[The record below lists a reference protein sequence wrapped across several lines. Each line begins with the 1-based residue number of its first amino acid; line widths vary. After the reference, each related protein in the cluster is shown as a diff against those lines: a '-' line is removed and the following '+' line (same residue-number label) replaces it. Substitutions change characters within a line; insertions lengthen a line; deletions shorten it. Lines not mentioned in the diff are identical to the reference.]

1 MRLLRQREHDECL
14 SGTDSLGALR
24 RRCEDYALKAMAYL
38 TILREIARPGRSPN
52 PMSGSFEVV
61 AGEPLFL
68 STLIHIAEG
77 KRDRG
82 H

>member
-1 MRLLRQREHDECL
+1 
-14 SGTDSLGALR
+14 
-24 RRCEDYALKAMAYL
+24 
-38 TILREIARPGRSPN
+38 
-52 PMSGSFEVV
+52 MSGSFEVV